1 MNLIEKLGLE
11 NCKAIVDGAPG
22 TTTIFSLA
30 NGHYY
35 RPNINPFYP
44 PEKPVWTRIWID
56 ADGHTNSETRFLN
69 PYMPIEIKYLR
80 TAIAKFECDHD
91 WEDITCNGDL
101 ERQLICTYC
110 SMQKSVPFELNAKRW
125 TDEDTDHCI
134 DIRNHI
140 SPLTGVIER

>member
-11 NCKAIVDGAPG
+11 KCKAIVEGAPE

-30 NGHYY
+30 NNHYY
-35 RPNINPFYP
+35 RPNTNPFYL

-69 PYMPIEIKYLR
+69 PYMPIEIKDLR
-80 TAIAKFECDHD
+80 TAIADHERTD
-91 WEDITCNGDL
+91 TC
-101 ERQLICTYC
+101 
-110 SMQKSVPFELNAKRW
+110 S
-125 TDEDTDHCI
+125 

-140 SPLTGVIER
+140 SPLTEVSER

>member
-11 NCKAIVDGAPG
+11 KCKAIVGEAPNG
-22 TTTIFSLA
+22 TTNA
-30 NGHYY
+30 NTDSYFKENDYGVWSVWAGYWESAF
-35 RPNINPFYP
+35 RW
-44 PEKPVWTRIWID
+44 PEGEMYLLD
-56 ADGHTNSETRFLN
+56 N
-69 PYMPIEIKYLR
+69 LR

-110 SMQKSVPFELNAKRW
+110 SMKKSVPFELNAKQW
-125 TDEDTDHCI
+125 TDEDTDHYAA
-134 DIRNHI
+134 IRNHI

>member
-11 NCKAIVDGAPG
+11 KCKAIVEGAPTG
-22 TTTIFSLA
+22 ATDFVL
-30 NGHYY
+30 
-35 RPNINPFYP
+35 
-44 PEKPVWTRIWID
+44 WTGKIRYL
-56 ADGHTNSETRFLN
+56 NSEINEIYSESSREWFSANIMVLSLMTRLAD
-69 PYMPIEIKYLR
+69 LR

-110 SMQKSVPFELNAKRW
+110 SMKKSVPFELNAKQW
-125 TDEDTDHCI
+125 TDEDTGHCT